1 MMKNGRFRRRYIV
14 IPAVCVL
21 AVISAVFLLRLMPQK
36 DVLPQGAVV
45 PAEYMPQSDNHVS
58 YQTGNEC
65 SAYAAAYVLRHFGT
79 AAEGSDIYPQIRRYF
94 GFVPAASVAELF
106 RENGLEAA
114 AYSGSIDTLKYRIS
128 QGAPA
133 VVFISIPGDTHY
145 AAAVGYDEQ
154 YIYLADS
161 LPENANADGGYYNR
175 RVSTE
180 EFQRLWR
187 TDSLFGENIY
197 IVAEQ
202 K

>member
-21 AVISAVFLLRLMPQK
+21 AVISAVFLLRFMPQR
-36 DVLPQGAVV
+36 DVLPQGAAV

-65 SAYAAAYVLRHFGT
+65 SAYAAA
-79 AAEGSDIYPQIRRYF
+79 
-94 GFVPAASVAELF
+94 
-106 RENGLEAA
+106 
-114 AYSGSIDTLKYRIS
+114 
-128 QGAPA
+128 
-133 VVFISIPGDTHY
+133 
-145 AAAVGYDEQ
+145 VGYDEQ
-154 YIYLADS
+154 YFYLADS
-161 LPENANADGGYYNR
+161 LPENANSDGGYYNR

>member
-1 MMKNGRFRRRYIV
+1 MMKNGRFRRRYVV
-14 IPAVCVL
+14 IPAVCGL
-21 AVISAVFLLRLMPQK
+21 AVISAVFLLRF
-36 DVLPQGAVV
+36 
-45 PAEYMPQSDNHVS
+45 MPQSDNHVS

-65 SAYAAAYVLRHFGT
+65 SA
-79 AAEGSDIYPQIRRYF
+79 
-94 GFVPAASVAELF
+94 
-106 RENGLEAA
+106 
-114 AYSGSIDTLKYRIS
+114 
-128 QGAPA
+128 
-133 VVFISIPGDTHY
+133 Y

-175 RVSTE
+175 RVRIE